1 MVVRHIDQHQF
12 QFVEL
17 DWELSMPMMWQ
28 IILNYWNH
36 NLYSSIVE
44 SMRVHWDEHMLD
56 IDYDV
61 DIQLIS
67 NRIDKPMNKDKEEL
81 EQQKFV
87 DVNDTM
93 IQFELV
99 KHWMMKLKMMDVVV
113 WYMQNH
119 LIEKK
124 IKYWEKEKKFTTE
137 EKFNDLRSSS
147 RIVEFDELFNRSLVV
162 SV

>member
-1 MVVRHIDQHQF
+1 
-12 QFVEL
+12 
-17 DWELSMPMMWQ
+17 
-28 IILNYWNH
+28 
-36 NLYSSIVE
+36 
-44 SMRVHWDEHMLD
+44 MLD

-113 WYMQNH
+113 
-119 LIEKK
+119 
-124 IKYWEKEKKFTTE
+124 
-137 EKFNDLRSSS
+137 
-147 RIVEFDELFNRSLVV
+147 
-162 SV
+162 